1 MFNFIKKKIN
11 EFQVNLASRNSK
23 LKLNKDVVPKNQFPL
38 NGIIN
43 FDYNYK
49 PKTSII
55 INYFTSLKT
64 MLGTIDNLRT
74 LGDEVEI
81 IIHNDKAKDC
91 EKILK
96 KLNRTN
102 DKMIVSKEI
111 GETYGWRTSASL
123 ALGEKYLIFIQDD
136 DLAPNN
142 KGWYESCLNEFNKDD
157 ELGMIGMIGGG
168 CYPNKNQG
176 GTDFSREINFKNK
189 FEKFYCSWLKTGPI
203 MIRKDVYKKINGWI
217 PFAHIGEADHYTDQ
231 DLTMRTWL
239 SGSKALLLLDQ
250 NTKQWKRRFERG
262 DGYQKKDLTI
272 EGNERNLYI
281 VNRQASWFRN
291 QKIFLKKNMD
301 NFKKV
306 DEIVKKENSKLGII
320 NY

>member
-1 MFNFIKKKIN
+1 
-11 EFQVNLASRNSK
+11 
-23 LKLNKDVVPKNQFPL
+23 
-38 NGIIN
+38 
-43 FDYNYK
+43 
-49 PKTSII
+49 
-55 INYFTSLKT
+55 
-64 MLGTIDNLRT
+64 
-74 LGDEVEI
+74 
-81 IIHNDKAKDC
+81 
-91 EKILK
+91 
-96 KLNRTN
+96 
-102 DKMIVSKEI
+102 
-111 GETYGWRTSASL
+111 
-123 ALGEKYLIFIQDD
+123 
-136 DLAPNN
+136 
-142 KGWYESCLNEFNKDD
+142 
-157 ELGMIGMIGGG
+157 
-168 CYPNKNQG
+168 
-176 GTDFSREINFKNK
+176 
-189 FEKFYCSWLKTGPI
+189 